1 MRTRNKRIR
10 FKQYFAVV
18 AVTAAV
24 VALYFGK
31 QYSAI
36 GSGYSPES
44 REYHLK
50 GAFLRYVAQYVEW
63 PPEVFQESKIH
74 ICVLGLL
81 PYYQGINSINGK
93 VVNNHA
99 IQISRIKT
107 IDEAKNHCQIVFVA
121 KTEEDSLKDIIK
133 TTSGLPILLFGD
145 MEGFA
150 QDGGSMNFYI
160 ANNRLAIMTNLKAV
174 EKAQLKISPEMMRLV
189 TVVPEV

>member
-1 MRTRNKRIR
+1 MRVKNKRVH
-10 FKQYFAVV
+10 FKQYFAII
-18 AVTAAV
+18 AVIIAI

-31 QYSAI
+31 QYGAI

-63 PPEVFQESKIH
+63 PPEVFQESKIN

-81 PYYQGINSINGK
+81 PYYQGVNSINGK
-93 VVNNHA
+93 VVNNRA
-99 IQISRIKT
+99 INISRIKT
-107 IDEAKNHCQIVFVA
+107 IEEAKDRCQVVFVA
-121 KTEEDSLKDIIK
+121 KTEQENLKDIIK
-133 TTSGLPILLFGD
+133 GTTGLPVLQFGD

-174 EKAQLKISPEMMRLV
+174 EKANLKISPEMMRLV